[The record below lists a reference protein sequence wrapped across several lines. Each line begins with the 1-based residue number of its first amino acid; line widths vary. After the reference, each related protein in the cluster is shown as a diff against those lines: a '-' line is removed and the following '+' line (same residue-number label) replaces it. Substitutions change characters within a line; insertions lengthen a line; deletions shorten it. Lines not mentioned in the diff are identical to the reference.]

1 MKNYLPIA
9 GQISHMGRKVPERME
24 NLPEGA
30 AKSTG
35 KYPDIP
41 THHRNKLQKGRMEYM
56 NKELLFAQTL
66 EKVRAIAKEQGN
78 CISEEQV
85 KQEFEALELNN
96 EQLQLVFD
104 YLVKHKVGINQPV
117 NMDDYLTEEERDYL
131 QDYLDELA
139 ALPQV
144 SPGEKEA
151 ITLSA
156 MAGDLDAQNRL
167 TEIYL
172 PDVVEIA
179 KIYTGQGVL
188 LEDLIGEG
196 NVAVAV
202 GCGMLGC
209 LENAEEAQGMLVKMI
224 MDAMEEYIA
233 ENVSSEKADQKV
245 VDKVN
250 KVMEAAKELA
260 EDFRRKVTIA
270 ELAAETKMSEA
281 TIREAMKFTGNNIEY
296 IEEEE

>member
-1 MKNYLPIA
+1 
-9 GQISHMGRKVPERME
+9 
-24 NLPEGA
+24 
-30 AKSTG
+30 
-35 KYPDIP
+35 
-41 THHRNKLQKGRMEYM
+41 M
-56 NKELLFAQTL
+56 NRELIFAQTL
-66 EKVRAIAKEQGN
+66 EKVKNIAKEQGN

-104 YLVKHKVGINQPV
+104 YLVKHKIGINEPV
-117 NMDDYLTEEERDYL
+117 NIDDYLTDEERNYL

-139 ALPQV
+139 QLSPV
-144 SPGEKEA
+144 SEGEKEA

-156 MAGDLDAQNRL
+156 MAGDVTAQGKL
-167 TEIYL
+167 AEIYL

-179 KIYTGQGVL
+179 KLYTGQGVL

-202 GCGMLGC
+202 GTTMLGC
-209 LENAEEAQGMLVKMI
+209 LDNAEEAQGMLGKMI
-224 MDAMEEYIA
+224 MDAMESCIA
-233 ENVSSEKADQKV
+233 ENVSNEKADQRV

-260 EDFRRKVTIA
+260 EDFRRKVTVE
-270 ELAAETKMSEA
+270 ELSAETRMSEA
-281 TIREAMKFTGNNIEY
+281 AIREAMKFSGNSIEY